1 MNKASVEEAKKYMSD
16 MLLGVRMQLSNPNSP
31 YFGLEGHKRLA
42 RECGYALNDF
52 DKKGQDVIL
61 KTSYSTIYV
70 RGCNL
75 KPLLDAK
82 EWIGIMRKQIKTERR

>member
-1 MNKASVEEAKKYMSD
+1 MKASVEEAKKYMSE
-16 MLLGVRMQLSNPNSP
+16 MLSGIRSQLADENSP
-31 YFGLEGHKRLA
+31 YYGLEGHRRLA

-52 DKKGQDVIL
+52 DEKGQQEIL
-61 KTSYSTIYV
+61 SSSYSTMYV

-82 EWIGIMRKQIKTERR
+82 EWISIMRQQIKNKD

>member
-1 MNKASVEEAKKYMSD
+1 MNKASTEKARKYISD
-16 MLLGVRMQLSNPNSP
+16 MASGVKMQLSNPNSL
-31 YFGLEGHKRLA
+31 YYGLEGHKRLA

-52 DKKGQDVIL
+52 DKEGQDTIL
-61 KTSYSTIYV
+61 KTSYSALYV

-82 EWIGIMRKQIKTERR
+82 EWIGIMRKQIKAHV